1 MDANGGANF
10 EETAKFPLSELQRAV
25 EELPSG
31 VDPKCKEVNPEA
43 QAMCKLYVFWSSL
56 NLAKI
61 TVKFTKA
68 NVNKNP

>member
-31 VDPKCKEVNPEA
+31 VDPKCKEVCPKA
-43 QAMCKLYVFWSSL
+43 WAMCELYVFSSSL
-56 NLAKI
+56 NLTKTA
-61 TVKFTKA
+61 VQFTKA
-68 NVNKNP
+68 NVNKSP